1 MMSFFRTSVAALD
14 WLLLGSTLPL
24 LLAGWLTMNSFGA
37 ENYFADRQ
45 LLWIGVAILVF
56 FLCSQVD
63 WRFLKRPWI
72 LFGLYLVANAFL
84 VLLFV
89 GAQIKGTQSW
99 FHLGSIAVEPGDFV
113 NLLVVILLAKYF
125 SRRHVE
131 IANIR
136 HVLISGIYALIPFVL
151 VLLQPNF
158 GSAIVIV
165 FIWLGM
171 VLVSGIPKKYLFA
184 VLGAGLVAFCL
195 LWLFVFKPYQKNRIL
210 NFVDPMRDVR
220 GSGYN
225 AFQSQ
230 IAVGSGQLVGKGV
243 GNGTQSRLQFLP
255 EYQTDFIVAAFA
267 EEWGFVG
274 VLIIFVSFAII
285 IWRALTIAYLGASNF
300 EMLYGMGFVM
310 LLVSHFV
317 INVGMNVGLLP
328 VTGITVPF
336 MSYGGSHL
344 LVEFI
349 GLGILMSMRRYA
361 RAAHRDDMKNEFLG
375 I

>member
-1 MMSFFRTSVAALD
+1 MSFFRTSVAALD